1 MDFSYKTVSLSCI
14 DADDE
19 RFRISSCHGYTDLLR
34 SINDLGLLHPPLL
47 LPVAHHYIIIS
58 GFFRVAACKELG
70 LKQITAGL
78 TDSHTPANQCVVVAI
93 ADNTAHRSLNIVEQA
108 RAMQLLAGEYDHR
121 QEIQAAALSA
131 GLRLN
136 DGLMT
141 KLEKVALMPGV
152 IKAGLV
158 DGTISLPVA
167 LTIHEMKDEANAS
180 ENIGQLLGD
189 LRLSLNQQREIV
201 DAIKAITRHEE
212 ISIHTLLNEGPI
224 VTWLGTMDMDHRQK
238 AQHIRRY
245 LKMRRYPT
253 IAAVENQFAQLR
265 KQLALKKGIQLL
277 APPNFESRTYALRLE
292 FEKVEE
298 LKQLPKEL
306 NRLLD
311 APEIMRLWD
320 LYK

>member
-1 MDFSYKTVSLSCI
+1 MDFNYKTVSLSCI
-14 DADDE
+14 DADDDK
-19 RFRISSCHGYTDLLR
+19 FRISSCHAYTDLLR

-47 LPVAHHYIIIS
+47 LPVAKSYIIIS
-58 GFFRVAACKELG
+58 GFSRVAACKELG
-70 LKQITAGL
+70 LEQITAGL
-78 TDSHTPANQCVVVAI
+78 TEEHTPINQCAVIAI
-93 ADNTAHRSLNIVEQA
+93 ADNTVHRSLNIVEQA
-108 RAMQLLAGEYDHR
+108 RALQLLACEYEHR

-136 DGLMT
+136 AGLMT
-141 KLEKVALMPGV
+141 KLEKVALMPR
-152 IKAGLV
+152 IIQAGLI

-167 LTIHEMKDEANAS
+167 LTIYEMKDDANAS
-180 ENIGQLLGD
+180 QSIGQLLRD

-201 DAIKAITRHEE
+201 DAIQAITRREE
-212 ISIHTLLNEGPI
+212 ISIHTLLNEDPI
-224 VTWLGTMDMDHRQK
+224 VTWLGTMEMDHRQK

-253 IAAVENQFAQLR
+253 IAAVEKQFAQLH
-265 KQLALKKGIQLL
+265 KQLVLKKGIQLL

-292 FEKVEE
+292 FKKVEE

-320 LYK
+320 LYR